1 MPRRTASRRR
11 AANARRPKAAETD
24 GVGMITHYYRHR
36 VRYRECDRMGI
47 VYYVHF
53 LDHFEAART
62 ELIRSRGLSYKQIED
77 SGTLIQV
84 VQVNIR
90 YRKPAY
96 YDDVLEVK
104 TVVLEQPATRL
115 ELQTEI
121 RRDGEPE
128 ILVTGR
134 TTLCFVDRDRR
145 RPIRAPEF
153 FVEALAW
160 EPGQAGS

>member
-1 MPRRTASRRR
+1 
-11 AANARRPKAAETD
+11 
-24 GVGMITHYYRHR
+24 MITHHHRHR

-77 SGTLIQV
+77 SGILMPV
-84 VQVNIR
+84 VRVDIR

-96 YDDVLEVK
+96 YDDVLDVK
-104 TVVLEQPATRL
+104 TIVLEPPSTRL
-115 ELQTEI
+115 ELLTEI
-121 RRDGEPE
+121 RREDESE
-128 ILVTGR
+128 ILVAGR
-134 TTLCFVDRDRR
+134 TTLCFVDRDRG

-160 EPGQAGS
+160 EPGQDGLLDKDAFGKH